1 MSIVAG
7 KVKYERGL
15 RLIDFTGVDLEAE
28 IEDNLKY
35 IRGEKEGNQRAC
47 MRFLASYHGRMASKN
62 LLIDKNIKM
71 HRLNCYIAAKLKILS
86 SYRKDQTFGNSS
98 QLFDIFMSNNQ
109 DLISF
114 LKNNLDEIIP
124 DDYENE
130 KKTYRTLKNTY
141 GLRFLLRVTLYALK
155 GNWGEV
161 KRRCNAYLEKPLT
174 DPKEKYRE
182 YDYQFFK
189 SLADRD
195 IAGMKV
201 AINEMMNPKV
211 AKKILYDTSTFYD
224 FYLHVYVIMYAKI
237 ALYHGFDLEID
248 NEVAPKELIDNTPL
262 NEYEDPYKFMKEF
275 DLATITS
282 EGWKNWIYRWSQ

>member
-7 KVKYERGL
+7 KIKYERGL

-35 IRGEKEGNQRAC
+35 IRGEKKGNKRAC
-47 MRFLASYHGRMASKN
+47 IGFLSSIYRRMASKN
-62 LLIDKNIKM
+62 LLIDKDVKK
-71 HRLNCYIAAKLKILS
+71 HKLNCYIGAKLNILA

-109 DLISF
+109 DLIIF
-114 LKNNLDEIIP
+114 LKNNMDDIIP
-124 DDYENE
+124 DDYDND
-130 KKTYRTLKNTY
+130 KKTYRTFQNKY
-141 GLRFLLRVTLYALK
+141 GSNFLLRVTLHALK
-155 GNWGEV
+155 GNWKEV
-161 KRRCNAYLEKPLT
+161 VERCDAYLKKPLT

-189 SLADRD
+189 FLANKD
-195 IAGMKV
+195 IAGMKS

-211 AKKILYDTSTFYD
+211 AKKILYETSTFYD

-248 NEVAPKELIDNTPL
+248 NNAAPRELINNTPL
-262 NEYEDPYKFMKEF
+262 VEYKDPYKFMKEF
-275 DLATITS
+275 NLATISS
-282 EGWKNWIYRWSQ
+282 EEWKNWIYKWGQ